1 MNYQLFSSAVWLLI
15 VLCLRVFV
23 CLFFFFCL
31 FGLVLSVVWVWIP
44 PFNLSVAIQP
54 TESPHQYHV
63 YRKQEL
69 TSSSLCAPAFV
80 CFFSNCFFFFR
91 CLCAQSC
98 VCDTAEC
105 AVSPVRWY
113 VWIVIGWLVSLRG
126 SSRSKGRCSGAAV
139 GELEWSPP
147 ATALSL
153 WASSSKRCLVAG
165 RRLQAPGALMLGKD
179 AWDTEKRVMCMSVF
193 VCVLWGDPK

>member
-1 MNYQLFSSAVWLLI
+1 MFLFACFSFSVYLGL
-15 VLCLRVFV
+15 
-23 CLFFFFCL
+23 FCL
-31 FGLVLSVVWVWIP
+31 SCGYGSLPSTCQLPSSPQSHHINIMFTGSRNWQAALSVLLHL
-44 PFNLSVAIQP
+44 FA
-54 TESPHQYHV
+54 
-63 YRKQEL
+63 
-69 TSSSLCAPAFV
+69 SSQTV
-80 CFFSNCFFFFR
+80 FFFFR

>member
-1 MNYQLFSSAVWLLI
+1 MFLFACFSLFIWA
-15 VLCLRVFV
+15 CFV
-23 CLFFFFCL
+23 CRVGMDPSLQPVSCHPAHRVTTSISCL
-31 FGLVLSVVWVWIP
+31 QEAGID
-44 PFNLSVAIQP
+44 
-54 TESPHQYHV
+54 
-63 YRKQEL
+63 KQL
-69 TSSSLCAPAFV
+69 SLCSCICLLLLKLF
-80 CFFSNCFFFFR
+80 FFFFR